1 MTIYRDQLEAVY
13 RLIEDPARWTQEA
26 FAKNAAGEDINDGYD
41 VNDEGEP
48 LTDEECAAHPDARC
62 WCLYGAAY
70 KCGIYNNFLLAKSL
84 LLDTTVGIADF
95 NDSHT
100 HAEVLALL
108 TTAIERAPVREV
120 TR

>member
-13 RLIEDPARWTQEA
+13 RLIEDPKRWTQEA

-48 LTDEECAAHPDARC
+48 LTDEECATHPDAQC
-62 WCLYGAAY
+62 WCLFGAAY
-70 KCGIYNNFLLAKSL
+70 KCGIYHNQWLEIALSPTDK
-84 LLDTTVGIADF
+84 LDVARF

-108 TTAIERAPVREV
+108 TTAIERAPVREA
-120 TR
+120 TS